1 MAKPDKIFA
10 SELLERE
17 LMDLREGTV
26 VGNVADFCVTREG
39 QVTLIGILPE
49 EWYRG
54 GQGVAPAQVT
64 HVTAERISIEDG
76 GGLEPFLPDNDT
88 QFSTVYGDNVYGKQV
103 LRQDGELMGVL
114 VDFAFGLADGRI
126 TDIAVIGGGE
136 QRELLA
142 IEAVQTIGRNYIVVT
157 LAAAPAVEA
166 GAPGPKPAAAAAAP
180 EAAAVAAWAEPAATY
195 VEALPRAE
203 PLQVEPAIVFAEP
216 TVAEPLPEPAP
227 EPAPVAAP
235 RVEDDP
241 VLAALSPFD
250 RKKVEYLLG
259 RSAHR
264 ELRTPGGV
272 MIAER
277 GATLDVAALS
287 ALASGGMLNAVFL
300 EATSL
305 KG

>member
-1 MAKPDKIFA
+1 
-10 SELLERE
+10 
-17 LMDLREGTV
+17 MDLREGMV

-64 HVTAERISIEDG
+64 HVTADRISIEDS
-76 GGLEPFLPDNDT
+76 GGLEPFIPDNDT
-88 QFSTVYGDNVYGKQV
+88 QLSTVFGDNVYGKQV

-114 VDFAFGLADGRI
+114 VDFAFGLADGQI

-157 LAAAPAVEA
+157 LAEAPGVEA

-180 EAAAVAAWAEPAATY
+180 EAAAVAAYAEPQATY
-195 VEALPRAE
+195 VAPLPRAE
-203 PLQVEPAIVFAEP
+203 PLIVEPAIVFAEP
-216 TVAEPLPEPAP
+216 TVAEPLPEPEPLAEP
-227 EPAPVAAP
+227 EPEPVALAP
-235 RVEDDP
+235 RIEDDP
-241 VLAALSPFD
+241 VLTGLSPFD

-264 ELRTPGGV
+264 ELRTGGGTL
-272 MIAER
+272 IAER
-277 GATLDVAALS
+277 GQALDVTALS
-287 ALASGGMLNAVFL
+287 ALASAGLLNAVFL